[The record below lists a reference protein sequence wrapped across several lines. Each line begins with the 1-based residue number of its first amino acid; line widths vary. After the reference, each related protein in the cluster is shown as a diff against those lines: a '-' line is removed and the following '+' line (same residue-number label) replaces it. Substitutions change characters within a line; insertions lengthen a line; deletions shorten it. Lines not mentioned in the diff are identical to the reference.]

1 MSRAEREIRQVVDA
15 VRRSI
20 SLAHVELPDEFYPA
34 HLSVALLDA
43 VFRPCLEEG
52 TVALLERYCRHFGI
66 TRVRSKQWETPPAGG
81 QEPLGALVR
90 HYEEVGMEAMLRG
103 VYRTSGDAR
112 PALPGDAEKV
122 LDTVRALRGIGVE
135 VLQDVAGHVSDEIEY
150 ALRAR
155 SGLSEPSV
163 RRFLMYTA
171 DEDFVRGD
179 LPVRR
184 FMAHALGVDVV
195 SAARAEGLVRGAAHE
210 LILSPRFLDY
220 RIWMFGAS
228 EEGSA
233 VLHGKD

>member
-1 MSRAEREIRQVVDA
+1 MRQVVDA

-20 SLAHVELPDEFYPA
+20 SLAHVELPDEFYPG

-43 VFRPCLEEG
+43 VFRPGLEDG
-52 TVALLERYCRHFGI
+52 TVTLLERYCLRFGI
-66 TRVRSKQWETPPAGG
+66 TRLRTRQWETPPLDG

-90 HYEEVGMEAMLRG
+90 HHEELGMEAMLRD
-103 VYRTSGDAR
+103 VYRTSRQSRA
-112 PALPGDAEKV
+112 AVPGQAEKV
-122 LDTVRALRGIGVE
+122 LDAARALRGIGVE
-135 VLQDVAGHVSDEIEY
+135 VLQDMAGHVSDEIEY
-150 ALRAR
+150 ALRSRA
-155 SGLSEPSV
+155 GLSEPSV

-171 DEDFVRGD
+171 GENFVRGD

-220 RIWMFGAS
+220 RIWSFGAS

>member
-1 MSRAEREIRQVVDA
+1 MRSR
-15 VRRSI
+15 
-20 SLAHVELPDEFYPA
+20 
-34 HLSVALLDA
+34 
-43 VFRPCLEEG
+43 
-52 TVALLERYCRHFGI
+52 
-66 TRVRSKQWETPPAGG
+66 QWETPPAGG
-81 QEPLGALVR
+81 QEPLSALVR
-90 HYEEVGMEAMLRG
+90 HYQELGMEAMVRD
-103 VYRTSGDAR
+103 VYRTSGHTHA
-112 PALPGDAEKV
+112 ALPGDAEKV
-122 LDTVRALRGIGVE
+122 LDTARALRGIGVE

-155 SGLSEPSV
+155 STLSDPSV

-171 DEDFVRGD
+171 GEDFVRGD

-220 RIWMFGAS
+220 QVWRFGAS

-233 VLHGKD
+233 ILHGKD